1 MFCIYEAL
9 VLTATIL
16 VFISF
21 NFNPSYDI
29 IILYYMKD
37 FFYYGGNSMKYPRA
51 AMVHKFLFMMLVE
64 LAPYTRG
71 TLDFLP
77 ISHEMFRL
85 LMDIVRD
92 EHNIPLYNEMRSYAL
107 DYQGLIHKEFTNYDI
122 IGKRTKVLI
131 MMLVNSFY
139 MFNRCDERYFNLY
152 KDKIRGVRD
161 VKFFRYTQY

>member
-1 MFCIYEAL
+1 
-9 VLTATIL
+9 
-16 VFISF
+16 
-21 NFNPSYDI
+21 
-29 IILYYMKD
+29 
-37 FFYYGGNSMKYPRA
+37 MKYPRA
-51 AMVHKFLFMMLVE
+51 AMVHKFLFVMLVQ

-77 ISHEMFRL
+77 RSNEAFRL

-107 DYQGLIHKEFTNYDI
+107 DYQGIIDRKHTNYDI

-161 VKFFRYTQY
+161 VKFFKYTQY

>member
-1 MFCIYEAL
+1 
-9 VLTATIL
+9 
-16 VFISF
+16 
-21 NFNPSYDI
+21 
-29 IILYYMKD
+29 
-37 FFYYGGNSMKYPRA
+37 MKYPRA

-71 TLDFLP
+71 TLDFLS

-107 DYQGLIHKEFTNYDI
+107 NYQGIIDREHTNYDI
-122 IGKRTKVLI
+122 IGKRVKVLI

-161 VKFFRYTQY
+161 VRFFKYIQY

>member
-1 MFCIYEAL
+1 
-9 VLTATIL
+9 
-16 VFISF
+16 
-21 NFNPSYDI
+21 
-29 IILYYMKD
+29 
-37 FFYYGGNSMKYPRA
+37 MKYPRA
-51 AMVHKFLFMMLVE
+51 AAAHKFLFMMLVE

-71 TLDFLP
+71 TLDFLS

-85 LMDIVRD
+85 LMDIIRD
-92 EHNIPLYNEMRSYAL
+92 EHNISLYNEMRSYAL
-107 DYQGLIHKEFTNYDI
+107 DYKGLIDREHTNYDI

-139 MFNRCDERYFNLY
+139 MFNKCDERYFNLY

>member
-1 MFCIYEAL
+1 
-9 VLTATIL
+9 
-16 VFISF
+16 
-21 NFNPSYDI
+21 
-29 IILYYMKD
+29 
-37 FFYYGGNSMKYPRA
+37 MKYPRA

-64 LAPYTRG
+64 LAPYTRS
-71 TLDFLP
+71 TLSFLS

-92 EHNIPLYNEMRSYAL
+92 EHNISLYNEMRSYAL
-107 DYQGLIHKEFTNYDI
+107 DYQGIIDREHTNYDI

-161 VKFFRYTQY
+161 VRFFKYTQY

>member
-1 MFCIYEAL
+1 MEE
-9 VLTATIL
+9 
-16 VFISF
+16 
-21 NFNPSYDI
+21 N
-29 IILYYMKD
+29 
-37 FFYYGGNSMKYPRA
+37 MKYPRA
-51 AMVHKFLFMMLVE
+51 AMVHKFLFMMLVQ

-71 TLDFLP
+71 TLSFLS

-107 DYQGLIHKEFTNYDI
+107 DYQGLIDREHNDYDI

-131 MMLVNSFY
+131 MMLVDSFY
-139 MFNRCDERYFNLY
+139 MFNRCEERYFNLY

-161 VKFFRYTQY
+161 VKFIKYTQY

>member
-1 MFCIYEAL
+1 M
-9 VLTATIL
+9 
-16 VFISF
+16 
-21 NFNPSYDI
+21 
-29 IILYYMKD
+29 
-37 FFYYGGNSMKYPRA
+37 MKYPRA
-51 AMVHKFLFMMLVE
+51 AMVHKFLFVMLVQ

-71 TLDFLP
+71 TLDFLS
-77 ISHEMFRL
+77 ISREMFRL

-107 DYQGLIHKEFTNYDI
+107 DYQGIIDREHTNYGI

-161 VKFFRYTQY
+161 VKFIKYTQY

>member
-1 MFCIYEAL
+1 
-9 VLTATIL
+9 
-16 VFISF
+16 
-21 NFNPSYDI
+21 
-29 IILYYMKD
+29 MKD

-71 TLDFLP
+71 TLDFLS

-107 DYQGLIHKEFTNYDI
+107 NYQGIIDREHTNYDI

-161 VKFFRYTQY
+161 VKFIKYTQY

>member
-1 MFCIYEAL
+1 
-9 VLTATIL
+9 
-16 VFISF
+16 
-21 NFNPSYDI
+21 
-29 IILYYMKD
+29 
-37 FFYYGGNSMKYPRA
+37 MKYPRA
-51 AMVHKFLFMMLVE
+51 AMAHKLLFIMLVQ

-71 TLDFLP
+71 TLDFLS

-107 DYQGLIHKEFTNYDI
+107 DYQGIIDREHTNYDI

-139 MFNRCDERYFNLY
+139 MFNKCDERYFNLY

>member
-1 MFCIYEAL
+1 
-9 VLTATIL
+9 
-16 VFISF
+16 
-21 NFNPSYDI
+21 
-29 IILYYMKD
+29 
-37 FFYYGGNSMKYPRA
+37 MKYPRA

-71 TLDFLP
+71 TLSFLS

-107 DYQGLIHKEFTNYDI
+107 DYQGIIDREHTNYDI

>member
-1 MFCIYEAL
+1 M
-9 VLTATIL
+9 
-16 VFISF
+16 
-21 NFNPSYDI
+21 
-29 IILYYMKD
+29 
-37 FFYYGGNSMKYPRA
+37 MKYPRA

-71 TLDFLP
+71 TLSFLP
-77 ISHEMFRL
+77 ISHEAFRL

-92 EHNIPLYNEMRSYAL
+92 EHNISLYNEMRSYAL
-107 DYQGLIHKEFTNYDI
+107 DYQGIIHREHTNYDI

-161 VKFFRYTQY
+161 VKFIKYRQY

>member
-1 MFCIYEAL
+1 
-9 VLTATIL
+9 
-16 VFISF
+16 
-21 NFNPSYDI
+21 
-29 IILYYMKD
+29 
-37 FFYYGGNSMKYPRA
+37 MKYPRA

-71 TLDFLP
+71 TLDFLS

-107 DYQGLIHKEFTNYDI
+107 DYQGIIDREHTNYDI

-139 MFNRCDERYFNLY
+139 MFNSCDERYFNLY

-161 VKFFRYTQY
+161 VKFIKYTQY

>member
-1 MFCIYEAL
+1 
-9 VLTATIL
+9 
-16 VFISF
+16 
-21 NFNPSYDI
+21 
-29 IILYYMKD
+29 
-37 FFYYGGNSMKYPRA
+37 MKYPRA

-71 TLDFLP
+71 TLDFLS

-92 EHNIPLYNEMRSYAL
+92 EHNISLYNEMRSYAL
-107 DYQGLIHKEFTNYDI
+107 DYQGIIDREHTNYGI

-131 MMLVNSFY
+131 MMLINSFY
-139 MFNRCDERYFNLY
+139 MFNKCDERYFNLY

-161 VKFFRYTQY
+161 VKFIKYTQY

>member
-1 MFCIYEAL
+1 
-9 VLTATIL
+9 
-16 VFISF
+16 
-21 NFNPSYDI
+21 
-29 IILYYMKD
+29 
-37 FFYYGGNSMKYPRA
+37 MKYPRA
-51 AMVHKFLFMMLVE
+51 AMAHKFLFMMLVE

-71 TLDFLP
+71 TLDFLS
-77 ISHEMFRL
+77 ISHKMFRL

-107 DYQGLIHKEFTNYDI
+107 DYQGIIDREHTNYDI

-139 MFNRCDERYFNLY
+139 MFNKCEERYFNLY

-161 VKFFRYTQY
+161 VKFIKYTQY

>member
-1 MFCIYEAL
+1 
-9 VLTATIL
+9 
-16 VFISF
+16 
-21 NFNPSYDI
+21 
-29 IILYYMKD
+29 
-37 FFYYGGNSMKYPRA
+37 MKYPRA

-71 TLDFLP
+71 TLDFLS

-107 DYQGLIHKEFTNYDI
+107 DYQGLIDREHTNYDI

-161 VKFFRYTQY
+161 VRFIKYTQY

>member
-1 MFCIYEAL
+1 
-9 VLTATIL
+9 
-16 VFISF
+16 
-21 NFNPSYDI
+21 
-29 IILYYMKD
+29 
-37 FFYYGGNSMKYPRA
+37 MKYPRA

-71 TLDFLP
+71 TLSFLS

-107 DYQGLIHKEFTNYDI
+107 DYQGIIDREHINYDI

-152 KDKIRGVRD
+152 KDKIREVRD
-161 VKFFRYTQY
+161 VKFIKYTQY

>member
-1 MFCIYEAL
+1 
-9 VLTATIL
+9 
-16 VFISF
+16 
-21 NFNPSYDI
+21 
-29 IILYYMKD
+29 
-37 FFYYGGNSMKYPRA
+37 MKYPRA

-71 TLDFLP
+71 TLSFLS

-85 LMDIVRD
+85 LMYIVRD
-92 EHNIPLYNEMRSYAL
+92 EHNISLYNEMRSYSL
-107 DYQGLIHKEFTNYDI
+107 DYQGIIDREHTNYDI

>member
-1 MFCIYEAL
+1 
-9 VLTATIL
+9 
-16 VFISF
+16 
-21 NFNPSYDI
+21 
-29 IILYYMKD
+29 
-37 FFYYGGNSMKYPRA
+37 MKYPRA
-51 AMVHKFLFMMLVE
+51 AMVHKFLFVMLVQ

-77 ISHEMFRL
+77 RSNEAFRL
-85 LMDIVRD
+85 LMDIVKD
-92 EHNIPLYNEMRSYAL
+92 EHNISLYNEMRSYAL
-107 DYQGLIHKEFTNYDI
+107 DYQGIIDREHTNYDI

-161 VKFFRYTQY
+161 AGIIIKKMRLDNGLL

>member
-1 MFCIYEAL
+1 
-9 VLTATIL
+9 
-16 VFISF
+16 
-21 NFNPSYDI
+21 
-29 IILYYMKD
+29 
-37 FFYYGGNSMKYPRA
+37 MKYPRA

-71 TLDFLP
+71 TLDFLS

-107 DYQGLIHKEFTNYDI
+107 DYQGFIDREHTNYDI

>member
-1 MFCIYEAL
+1 
-9 VLTATIL
+9 
-16 VFISF
+16 
-21 NFNPSYDI
+21 
-29 IILYYMKD
+29 
-37 FFYYGGNSMKYPRA
+37 MKYPRA

-71 TLDFLP
+71 TLSFLS

-85 LMDIVRD
+85 LMDIIRD

-107 DYQGLIHKEFTNYDI
+107 DYQGIIDREHTNYDI
-122 IGKRTKVLI
+122 VGKRTKVLI

-139 MFNRCDERYFNLY
+139 MFNKCDERYFNLY

>member
-1 MFCIYEAL
+1 
-9 VLTATIL
+9 
-16 VFISF
+16 
-21 NFNPSYDI
+21 
-29 IILYYMKD
+29 
-37 FFYYGGNSMKYPRA
+37 MKYPRA

-71 TLDFLP
+71 TLSFLS
-77 ISHEMFRL
+77 ISHEMFHL

-92 EHNIPLYNEMRSYAL
+92 EHNIPLYNEMQSYAL
-107 DYQGLIHKEFTNYDI
+107 DYQGIIDREHTNYDI

-161 VKFFRYTQY
+161 VKFIKYTQY

>member
-1 MFCIYEAL
+1 
-9 VLTATIL
+9 
-16 VFISF
+16 
-21 NFNPSYDI
+21 
-29 IILYYMKD
+29 
-37 FFYYGGNSMKYPRA
+37 MKYPRA
-51 AMVHKFLFMMLVE
+51 AMVHKFLFMMLVQ

-77 ISHEMFRL
+77 ISNEAFRL

-107 DYQGLIHKEFTNYDI
+107 DYRGGIDREHTNYDI

>member
-1 MFCIYEAL
+1 
-9 VLTATIL
+9 
-16 VFISF
+16 
-21 NFNPSYDI
+21 
-29 IILYYMKD
+29 
-37 FFYYGGNSMKYPRA
+37 MKYPRA

-71 TLDFLP
+71 TLDFLS

-107 DYQGLIHKEFTNYDI
+107 DYQGIIDREHTNYGI

-161 VKFFRYTQY
+161 VRFIKYTQY

>member
-1 MFCIYEAL
+1 
-9 VLTATIL
+9 
-16 VFISF
+16 
-21 NFNPSYDI
+21 
-29 IILYYMKD
+29 
-37 FFYYGGNSMKYPRA
+37 MKYPRA
-51 AMVHKFLFMMLVE
+51 AMVHKFLFMMLVQ

-71 TLDFLP
+71 TLDFLS

-92 EHNIPLYNEMRSYAL
+92 EHNILLYNEMRSYAL
-107 DYQGLIHKEFTNYDI
+107 DYPRFIDKEHNNYDI
-122 IGKRTKVLI
+122 LGERVKVLI

-161 VKFFRYTQY
+161 VKFFRYMQY

>member
-1 MFCIYEAL
+1 
-9 VLTATIL
+9 
-16 VFISF
+16 
-21 NFNPSYDI
+21 
-29 IILYYMKD
+29 
-37 FFYYGGNSMKYPRA
+37 MKYPRA

-71 TLDFLP
+71 TLDFLS

-107 DYQGLIHKEFTNYDI
+107 DYQGIIDREHTNYDI

-161 VKFFRYTQY
+161 VKFIKYTQH

>member
-1 MFCIYEAL
+1 ME
-9 VLTATIL
+9 
-16 VFISF
+16 
-21 NFNPSYDI
+21 
-29 IILYYMKD
+29 D
-37 FFYYGGNSMKYPRA
+37 FFIMEESMKYPRA

-71 TLDFLP
+71 TLDFLS

-107 DYQGLIHKEFTNYDI
+107 DYQGIIDREHTNYDI

-161 VKFFRYTQY
+161 VRFFKYTQY

>member
-1 MFCIYEAL
+1 
-9 VLTATIL
+9 
-16 VFISF
+16 
-21 NFNPSYDI
+21 
-29 IILYYMKD
+29 
-37 FFYYGGNSMKYPRA
+37 MKYPRA

-71 TLDFLP
+71 TLDFLS
-77 ISHEMFRL
+77 ISHEIFRL
-85 LMDIVRD
+85 LMDIIRD

-107 DYQGLIHKEFTNYDI
+107 DYQGIIDRGHTNYDI

-161 VKFFRYTQY
+161 VKFIKYTQY

>member
-1 MFCIYEAL
+1 
-9 VLTATIL
+9 
-16 VFISF
+16 
-21 NFNPSYDI
+21 
-29 IILYYMKD
+29 
-37 FFYYGGNSMKYPRA
+37 MKYPRA

-71 TLDFLP
+71 TLSFLS

-107 DYQGLIHKEFTNYDI
+107 DYQGIIDREHTNYDI

-131 MMLVNSFY
+131 MMLINSFY
-139 MFNRCDERYFNLY
+139 MFNRCDEQYFNLY

-161 VKFFRYTQY
+161 LKFIKYTRY

>member
-1 MFCIYEAL
+1 
-9 VLTATIL
+9 
-16 VFISF
+16 
-21 NFNPSYDI
+21 
-29 IILYYMKD
+29 
-37 FFYYGGNSMKYPRA
+37 MKYPRA
-51 AMVHKFLFMMLVE
+51 AMAHKLLFIMLVQ

-77 ISHEMFRL
+77 RSIEAFRL

-92 EHNIPLYNEMRSYAL
+92 EHNISLYNEMRSYSL
-107 DYQGLIHKEFTNYDI
+107 DYQGLIDREHNDYDI

-139 MFNRCDERYFNLY
+139 MFNKCDERYFNLY

-161 VKFFRYTQY
+161 VRFIKYTQY